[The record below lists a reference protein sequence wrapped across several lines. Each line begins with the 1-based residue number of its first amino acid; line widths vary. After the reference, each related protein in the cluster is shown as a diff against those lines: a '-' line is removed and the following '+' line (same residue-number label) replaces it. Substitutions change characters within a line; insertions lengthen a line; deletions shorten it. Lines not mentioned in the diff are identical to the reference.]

1 MTIKRHKGV
10 LDLTIPETPGGNS
23 NPKMTIEAISKWR
36 DQLPMADT
44 GAASKSV
51 YLMLTEMVQTP
62 IDPQLRFEL
71 IEAIRPQVKQISTT
85 LKRHYI
91 EQHEPLTE
99 QKIKVAD
106 LRQLLMTLMA
116 DNYKMVLDNVLEK
129 SRDQKFICTVIC
141 RILYY
146 YSIILICRYQLYS
159 YIPKGMWAE
168 IYNIYKYA
176 KERKILNIKI
186 KEPALINQ
194 GDTHILQAFI
204 RIILMN
210 ATDPYQWRQ
219 KDQHTLSKA
228 IDLWSMY
235 PEICEHDKIPDDHIG
250 VYVFDLEKDFP
261 PEAYNF
267 REEPITDTCIALDLK
282 QEVKHLQDI
291 LKKMHNNE
299 LRAKIDHPNDPEF
312 SVTIPTIQKLITVWS
327 SNITRTSPRFP
338 LSANVEIVF
347 GLSAS
352 HFYLNNMQDFD
363 STPKEL
369 NIDDQASAKTA
380 AIKSA
385 VKELPTMEV
394 EDEDEDEEEQEENG
408 AEKNSEEKEEVLD
421 LSKLDT
427 SYKVYKYE
435 VEDISPGGMCL
446 IVNDHSYPPFQAG
459 EIVAFKNPMGDVDSW
474 SVGALRWLK
483 RNREEKFLL
492 GVQLIAPYASP
503 AGMQVIRKN
512 KPAGHLLRCLALPSM
527 PELDKPSTII
537 TPGIPLHANKVMLYI
552 EGQNGVITKL
562 TKETEATGMYYQYE
576 YASSG
581 KIAIKK
587 RKIQH
592 EEVTTDDKKIPP
604 KNIDTEFDS
613 LWKDL

>member
-1 MTIKRHKGV
+1 MTIKRRKGV
-10 LDLTIPETPGGNS
+10 LDLTMPETPGGAS
-23 NPKMTIEAISKWR
+23 NPKMNINAITKWR
-36 DQLPMADT
+36 DELPMADT
-44 GAASKSV
+44 GAASKAV
-51 YLMLTEMVQTP
+51 FHKLNEMVQTS
-62 IDPQLRFEL
+62 IEPQTRFEL
-71 IEAIRPQVKQISTT
+71 IEAIRPQVKQLSTT

-99 QKIKVAD
+99 QKIKIAD

-116 DNYKMVLDNVLEK
+116 DNYKMILDSILEK
-129 SRDQKFICTVIC
+129 SRDQKFVCTVLC

-159 YIPKGMWAE
+159 YIPKGMWQE
-168 IYNIYKYA
+168 IYNIYNYA
-176 KERKILNIKI
+176 KENKIVNVKV

-228 IDLWSMY
+228 IDLWSLY
-235 PEICEHDKIPDDHIG
+235 PEIHEYDKIPNDHIG
-250 VYVFDLEKDFP
+250 VYVFDLEKDLP

-267 REEPITDTCIALDLK
+267 REDPITDTCIALDLK
-282 QEVKHLQDI
+282 QEVKHIQEILQ
-291 LKKMHNNE
+291 KMHNNE

-312 SVTIPTIQKLITVWS
+312 SVTIPTLQKLIAVWS

-363 STPKEL
+363 PTPKDL
-369 NIDDQASAKTA
+369 NFEDQASAKTA

-394 EDEDEDEEEQEENG
+394 EDEDDEEDQEE
-408 AEKNSEEKEEVLD
+408 KDKEEESEANEQLLD
-421 LSKLDT
+421 LSNKDLE
-427 SYKVYKYE
+427 YKIYKYE

-527 PELDKPSTII
+527 PELNKPSTII
-537 TPGIPLHANKVMLYI
+537 TPGIPLHADKVMLYI
-552 EGQNGVITKL
+552 EGQNGVMTKL
-562 TKETEATGMYYQYE
+562 TKETEATGKYYQYE

-587 RKIQH
+587 RKILH
-592 EEVTTDDKKIPP
+592 EEVTTEDKKNPP
-604 KNIDTEFDS
+604 KKIDSEFDS
-613 LWKDL
+613 LWEDL